1 MVNLSL
7 HCLYMCRLGKNKNI
21 KEIKIYLGPS
31 AGVTMATSLIS
42 LALNKPVSSNIAMT
56 GELTTTGKV
65 LKIGGLKEKTIA
77 AKRSNID
84 TILFPQDNISDW
96 EELPDHVKEGI
107 TGIPVANYSD
117 VFDIC
122 FKGVTKE
129 EAEKVWERALP
140 EEEMRKHD
148 QKPDDNDD

>member
-1 MVNLSL
+1 
-7 HCLYMCRLGKNKNI
+7 
-21 KEIKIYLGPS
+21 
-31 AGVTMATSLIS
+31 MATSLIS

-84 TILFPQDNISDW
+84 TILFPRDNISDW

-107 TGIPVANYSD
+107 TGIPVENYSD

-122 FKGVTKE
+122 FKNINKE
-129 EAEKVWERALP
+129 EAEKVWESALP
-140 EEEMRKHD
+140 EEEMRKHN
-148 QKPDDNDD
+148 QKTDDNNDSE